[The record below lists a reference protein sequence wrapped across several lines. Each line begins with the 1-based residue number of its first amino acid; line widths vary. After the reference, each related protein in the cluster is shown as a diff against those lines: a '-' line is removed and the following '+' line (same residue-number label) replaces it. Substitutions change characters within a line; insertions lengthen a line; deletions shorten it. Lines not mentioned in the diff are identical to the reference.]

1 MSNPNSTAVAIFEGM
16 AVICDC
22 DSESDAQTPQGH
34 ADECEVTSAWHDAQD
49 AANESFT
56 GIDSDAYEA
65 LDDDP
70 TYGPFDG
77 DDIDYLLD

>member
-1 MSNPNSTAVAIFEGM
+1 MSNPNGTALAIFEGM

-22 DSESDAQTPQGH
+22 DSEQDAQTPQGH
-34 ADECEVTSAWHDAQD
+34 EDVCEVTSAWHDAQD

-56 GIDSDAYEA
+56 GIDPDDYAA

-70 TYGPFDG
+70 TYSPFG
-77 DDIDYLLD
+77 GEDIDWLD

>member
-1 MSNPNSTAVAIFEGM
+1 MSNPNGTALSIFEGM

-22 DSESDAQTPQGH
+22 DSEQPATTPQGH
-34 ADECEVTSAWHDAQD
+34 EDDCEVTSAWHDAQD

-56 GIDSDAYEA
+56 GIDSDAYAA

-70 TYGPFDG
+70 TYHAFDG
-77 DDIDYLLD
+77 DDVDWLD